1 MRSAQFRKASRAIA
15 WLFLAW
21 VGIDLGYPSL
31 CALDQENPLNLAVAT
46 SVDAASPDGTTPV
59 PPAHIDD
66 CFCCS
71 HCVDVSSIASS
82 VPLWSVV
89 FVPLPIDRAPFPSGY
104 PPYHPPRV

>member
-1 MRSAQFRKASRAIA
+1 MRSAQFRKVSRAIA

-31 CALDQENPLNLAVAT
+31 CALDRENPLHKAAVT
-46 SVDAASPDGTTPV
+46 SIDAASPGDTMPA

-71 HCVDVSSIASS
+71 HCVDVSSIAGS

-89 FVPLPIDRAPFPSGY
+89 FVALPIDRASFPSGY